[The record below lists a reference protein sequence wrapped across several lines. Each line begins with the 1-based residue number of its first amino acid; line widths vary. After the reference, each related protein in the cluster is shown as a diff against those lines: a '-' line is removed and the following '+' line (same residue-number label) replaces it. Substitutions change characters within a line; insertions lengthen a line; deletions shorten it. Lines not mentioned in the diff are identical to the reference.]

1 MYNNL
6 GKHIIIISP
15 MMKSISTKISLTL
28 GGLRAEETPS
38 SRISTAV
45 KQTL

>member
-1 MYNNL
+1 MCNGL
-6 GKHIIIISP
+6 GKHITIILP

-28 GGLRAEETPS
+28 GGLRAEEPPS